1 MMTNRTPLETLMSR
15 YPCTFNITPEID
27 SDAKLR
33 EVQGKLKSEIQHP
46 GDDTVNDIRNRN
58 LLTWIE
64 YKLGDLRSAVQQN
77 EDVIRMTNSN
87 DMVSLGNRV
96 FLLKEKGEN
105 YDSAFQSLKAL
116 TLRPDAGKLMG
127 TAKADQ
133 AYSYARIG
141 GPKNQQYAIDLY
153 VEALQI
159 EPDNFHW
166 KFGLGLAL
174 RRSIHKEMARSPEF
188 RMSFAQRVKE
198 GARVLFEVAETDS
211 QRNLFRKRAYGE
223 LAFMRGLVEQ
233 QKDIQ
238 GGMSVKEIFRNMT
251 KVDLDG
257 KAKNIRE

>member
-1 MMTNRTPLETLMSR
+1 MDSRMTVERAMSR
-15 YPCTFNITPEID
+15 YPCTFNITPEVK

-33 EVQGKLKSEIQHP
+33 EVQGKLKSEIRQRN
-46 GDDTVNDIRNRN
+46 DDTVNDIRNRN

-64 YKLGDLRSAVQQN
+64 YKLRDLRSAAQQN
-77 EDVIRMTNSN
+77 EDVIQMTNSN

-105 YDSAFQSLKAL
+105 YDSAFQSLEAL
-116 TLRPDAGKLMG
+116 TRRPDAGKLTG

-141 GPKNQQYAIDLY
+141 GPKNQQFAIGLY
-153 VEALQI
+153 IEALQI

-198 GARVLFEVAETDS
+198 GARVLFEVAETVR
-211 QRNLFRKRAYGE
+211 QGNLFRKRAYGE

-238 GGMSVKEIFRNMT
+238 GGMNVNEIFRNMK
-251 KVDLDG
+251 KVDLDRN
-257 KAKNIRE
+257 AQSIRE